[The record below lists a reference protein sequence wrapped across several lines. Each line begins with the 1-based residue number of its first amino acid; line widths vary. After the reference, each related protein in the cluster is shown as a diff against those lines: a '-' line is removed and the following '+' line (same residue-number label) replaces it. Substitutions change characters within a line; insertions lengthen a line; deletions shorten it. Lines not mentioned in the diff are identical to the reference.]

1 MKLAE
6 TRIKG
11 VYSVK
16 NGAKVRLIT
25 RNCVPGV
32 SVYGEPLLDIDG
44 SEYRIWD
51 PYRSKFAAAL
61 VSGMKKLPQIRN
73 KSILYL
79 GVSTG
84 TTASHFSDVIIP
96 GGIIYGV
103 EFAIKAMRRFT
114 TLAEQRPNLIP
125 ILADARKP
133 DEYSMF
139 VFEVDLIYQ
148 DLSQPEQATIF
159 GRNATEYLKP
169 NGVGI
174 IALKSQSINVA
185 IEPDEVFSQQMA
197 ELEHQ
202 FGLEIT
208 EYISIDKFAK
218 KHAMVVV
225 RNP

>member
-1 MKLAE
+1 MKLEE

-16 NGAKVRLIT
+16 RDQKTRFIT
-25 RNCVPGV
+25 RNYVPGV
-32 SVYGEPLLDIDG
+32 SVYGEPLLDIDN

-51 PYRSKFAAAL
+51 PHRSKFAAAL
-61 VSGMKKLPQIRN
+61 ASGMKKLPQIRN

-84 TTASHFSDVIIP
+84 TTASHFSDAIIP
-96 GGIIYGV
+96 GGIVYGV
-103 EFAIKAMRRFT
+103 EFAVKAMRRFT
-114 TLAEQRPNLIP
+114 RLAEQRPNLIP
-125 ILADARKP
+125 ILADARNP
-133 DEYSMF
+133 GEYSMF
-139 VFEVDLIYQ
+139 VFEADLIYQ
-148 DLSQPEQATIF
+148 DLSQPEQASIF
-159 GRNATEYLKP
+159 GRNVIEYLKP
-169 NGVGI
+169 QGVGI
-174 IALKSQSINVA
+174 LALKSQSINVA

-197 ELEHQ
+197 ELEQ
-202 FGLEIT
+202 RFGLEIM